1 MISNILDKKSCNSS
15 FQLLLKKPTS
25 HQDPDIEPLISEKRN
40 VIIFGDSIPKGINTR
55 LLNTNLIKSKAI
67 SKCFPGASSNHF
79 IHYIKPTLQNSENSF
94 ETAILHMVV
103 NDLQKRDSNID
114 VVTNNIMKIAN
125 ESKTY
130 GIKIIFVSGLTIN
143 NRLPSDFINAMNNA
157 LKLDCTKYG

>member
-1 MISNILDKKSCNSS
+1 M
-15 FQLLLKKPTS
+15 
-25 HQDPDIEPLISEKRN
+25 
-40 VIIFGDSIPKGINTR
+40 
-55 LLNTNLIKSKAI
+55 
-67 SKCFPGASSNHF
+67 
-79 IHYIKPTLQNSENSF
+79 QNSENSF